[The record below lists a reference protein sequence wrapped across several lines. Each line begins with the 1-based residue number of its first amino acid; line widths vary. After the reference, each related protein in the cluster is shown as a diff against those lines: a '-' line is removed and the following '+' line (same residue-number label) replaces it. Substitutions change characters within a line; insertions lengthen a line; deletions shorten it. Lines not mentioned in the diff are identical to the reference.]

1 MKAFT
6 DANWRVGFTYH
17 KSHDNA
23 DMISKETG
31 ASAFCADVRDAEAM
45 RAAFRYFRSV
55 TGDPDALICNAG
67 ISEQM
72 QFQDITDENWLDML
86 NTNFMGAVRAVRL
99 ALPSMLQKKKGSIV
113 FVSSIWGE
121 KGASCESHYAA
132 SKAALIGLMKSLA
145 LELGPS
151 NIRVNCV
158 APGVIDTD
166 MNAIHTK
173 ETLDLLAEETPLCR
187 LGRASDAAD
196 AIFFLSSGKAS
207 FVTGE
212 VLTVSGGY
220 AN

>member
-1 MKAFT
+1 MREAF
-6 DANWRVGFTYH
+6 G
-17 KSHDNA
+17 
-23 DMISKETG
+23 
-31 ASAFCADVRDAEAM
+31 
-45 RAAFRYFRSV
+45 YFRSR
-55 TGDPDALICNAG
+55 TGEADALICNAG
-67 ISEQM
+67 ISEQK
-72 QFQDITDENWLDML
+72 QFQDITDEGWRDML
-86 NTNFMGAVRAVRL
+86 DTNFMGAVRAVRL
-99 ALPSMLQKKKGSIV
+99 VLPAMLKKKKGSII

-121 KGASCESHYAA
+121 KGASCEAHYAS

-166 MNAIHTK
+166 MNAMHTK

-187 LGRASDAAD
+187 LGKASEAAD
-196 AIFFLSSGKAS
+196 AILFLSSEKAS
-207 FVTGE
+207 FITGE